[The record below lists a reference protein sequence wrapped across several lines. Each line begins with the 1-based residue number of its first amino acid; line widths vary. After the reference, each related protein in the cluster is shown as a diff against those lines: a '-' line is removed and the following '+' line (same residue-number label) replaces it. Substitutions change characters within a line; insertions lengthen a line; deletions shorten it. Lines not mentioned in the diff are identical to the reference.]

1 VHADLDE
8 VVYMRLP
15 LGYIE
20 PGKVLRLNKALYGL
34 CRSLLLW
41 QEKITSAMQ
50 ELGFKELPQEPC
62 VMIKDGIIC
71 FYFVDDIVF
80 AFKQHK
86 REEVETK
93 IKSLKKA
100 FTIKEIGD
108 LKWFLGMHI
117 ICNRDQK
124 SLWLLQL
131 SYIEKVKSQFIKEE
145 PSKLPDTLIQDKEL
159 FPFDQDANDKE
170 RTLYQQKI
178 GSILFA
184 AVASRPDIAF
194 AIARLS

>member
-15 LGYIE
+15 PGYTE

-34 CRSLLLW
+34 RRSPLLW

-62 VMIKDGIIC
+62 VIIKDGIIC
-71 FYFVDDIVF
+71 FYFVNDIVF
-80 AFKQHK
+80 AFKRQR
-86 REEVETK
+86 REEVDTK

-108 LKWFLGMHI
+108 LKWFLNMHI
-117 ICNRDQK
+117 ICNRDQI
-124 SLWLLQL
+124 LL
-131 SYIEKVKSQFIKEE
+131 
-145 PSKLPDTLIQDKEL
+145 KLL
-159 FPFDQDANDKE
+159 
-170 RTLYQQKI
+170 
-178 GSILFA
+178 
-184 AVASRPDIAF
+184 
-194 AIARLS
+194 

>member
-8 VVYMRLP
+8 VVYIRLL

-86 REEVETK
+86 REEVKTK

-100 FTIKEIGD
+100 FIIKEIGD
-108 LKWFLGMHI
+108 LKWFLGIYI
-117 ICNRDQK
+117 ICNQDQK
-124 SLWLLQL
+124 SLWLL
-131 SYIEKVKSQFIKEE
+131 
-145 PSKLPDTLIQDKEL
+145 
-159 FPFDQDANDKE
+159 
-170 RTLYQQKI
+170 
-178 GSILFA
+178 
-184 AVASRPDIAF
+184 
-194 AIARLS
+194 